1 MYKVT
6 EEMKRNLIFK
16 MAILVIITSIVVITY
31 ELINKC
37 EVEKKEK
44 DNYSYPAENC
54 RY

>member
-6 EEMKRNLIFK
+6 EEMKRNLVFK
-16 MAILVIITSIVVITY
+16 LAILVIITSLIVITY
-31 ELINKC
+31 ELVRKSEI
-37 EVEKKEK
+37 EKKEK